1 MHLISACKKAA
12 ALTTVL
18 AMSAFAQPAKKRVA
32 VFDFNNAAVQGGIE
46 IPFMQTSTPNVGKA
60 AADLLLS
67 RLVQHGHVSVIE
79 RSAIDRVIAEQNF
92 SNSDRTDPATAA
104 RIGRILNVDV
114 IVLGT
119 ITQYSYE
126 DKMTGGGGSRI
137 GGFGG
142 ASMSTKHDIKGR
154 VQISVRL
161 VSPDSAEVVKVSQGS
176 GEVFKKGVKQDM
188 RDTRGLM
195 MGGSGVGTP
204 VMNEAMDK
212 AIVELASA
220 LETNIA
226 ALPARV
232 PVIEG
237 LIADV
242 SESGRLIL
250 NVGSKNG
257 LKEGDRLEVLRV
269 GKEVKDP
276 ANGRVLMRDDTPLGE
291 ALVTKVSE
299 GSAIA
304 QYTGTEKLKI
314 GDAVR
319 SVPKK

>member
-1 MHLISACKKAA
+1 MLRRVKWAGLLA
-12 ALTTVL
+12 VL
-18 AMSAFAQPAKKRVA
+18 LASSAFGQAPKKRVA
-32 VFDFNNAAVQGGIE
+32 VFDFDNAAVQGGLQ
-46 IPFMQTSTPNVGKA
+46 IPFLQTSTPNVGKA

-67 RLVQHGHVSVIE
+67 RLVQRGQVTVIE

-92 SNSDRTDPATAA
+92 SNSDRTDPVTAA
-104 RIGRILNVDV
+104 KIGRILGVDV

-119 ITQYSYE
+119 ITQFSYD
-126 DKMTGGGGSRI
+126 DKVTGGGGARV

-142 ASMSTKHDIKGR
+142 SGMSTKHDIKGH

-161 VSPDSAEVVKVSQGS
+161 VSPDSAEVMKVSQGA
-176 GEVFKKGVKQDM
+176 GEVFEKGVKVDM
-188 RDTRGLM
+188 RDSRSIM

-212 AIVELASA
+212 AIVELSTA
-220 LETNIA
+220 LEGNIA
-226 ALPARV
+226 ALPTRI
-232 PVIEG
+232 PVIDG

-242 SESGRLIL
+242 SETGRLVL
-250 NVGSKNG
+250 NVGSQNG

-276 ANGRVLMRDDTPLGE
+276 ASGRILMRDDTPLGE
-291 ALVTKVSE
+291 AVVIKVSE

-304 QYTGTEKLKI
+304 QYAGAEKLKV

-319 SVPKK
+319 SGPRK